1 MSSTDEPKRGLH
13 GWRPP
18 PHVRDIMRC
27 VLDIVKGIEQ
37 KGGGN
42 PIQKPKRT
50 LTSVEKT
57 PDGRPSLVGHSPHSI
72 KSSTLSSVLWLQ
84 PPMYKKIPTLRWGH
98 VQTCKRCEERCPQY
112 CVLRSLSFWGD
123 SEFWDHLFV
132 LFVAVQVNGFAVVF
146 LAFKVEI
153 LLVNGG
159 PCLTIG
165 GCLWVS
171 FIIYWWCYKVV

>member
-132 LFVAVQVNGFAVVF
+132 LFVAVQGQWICGRL

-159 PCLTIG
+159 PALQSVG
-165 GCLWVS
+165 VFEFRL
-171 FIIYWWCYKVV
+171 